1 LTPSPDS
8 LCDRPLIDP
17 SSSSIKLTFPSPEF
31 DRSELG
37 GVINPT
43 PTGERLWLFAR
54 AAADAVFVADS
65 TNAARLEA
73 AAAFDESELIA
84 DFRAMFCVRLWSCL
98 AVDSSDLR
106 CGLVGV
112 VIDPGGYKN
121 TREAFVEVKLLIG
134 GGVCSVQYILATA
147 VI

>member
-1 LTPSPDS
+1 MA
-8 LCDRPLIDP
+8 
-17 SSSSIKLTFPSPEF
+17 F
-31 DRSELG
+31 
-37 GVINPT
+37 
-43 PTGERLWLFAR
+43 
-54 AAADAVFVADS
+54 S

-106 CGLVGV
+106 WGLVGV

-121 TREAFVEVKLLIG
+121 AREAFVEVELLIG
-134 GGVCSVQYILATA
+134 GGVCSA
-147 VI
+147 